1 MGPDSRTQIVECMD
15 VMETGM
21 IRLEKGDLSLR
32 ELSRLLW
39 WFCKAIIFFLKGL
52 LKTRIECS
60 IV

>member
-1 MGPDSRTQIVECMD
+1 MGPYSRTQIVECMD

-39 WFCKAIIFFLKGL
+39 WFCKAIYIL
-52 LKTRIECS
+52 LKRSIENKN
-60 IV
+60 

>member
-39 WFCKAIIFFLKGL
+39 WFCKAIYIILK
-52 LKTRIECS
+52 RFIENKN
-60 IV
+60 

>member
-39 WFCKAIIFFLKGL
+39 WFCKAIYIL
-52 LKTRIECS
+52 LKMSIENKN
-60 IV
+60 